1 MARQQ
6 RRPAAAP
13 TPPPPAARASLLLRL
28 HRPAS
33 HRPGRKMGG
42 RGVRQGS
49 QASAGERGRQG
60 PVQRRGSS
68 RGQGSSS
75 PHSAACMV
83 WYGAGVVAPAATPQP
98 HCIPA
103 LYLVQVCRGNEFTPR
118 VGVAPP
124 CKAPPPPHLQA
135 VQLHLFGRWSRSR
148 LLPLGIVIVTAAAAA
163 RHHVYQGSGE
173 DRGGG
178 HGLPNPQ

>member
-124 CKAPPPPHLQA
+124 CKAPPPASPP
-135 VQLHLFGRWSRSR
+135 GR
-148 LLPLGIVIVTAAAAA
+148 AAASLRPVEPQPPSPPRN
-163 RHHVYQGSGE
+163 RHRHCSSSSTAPCISGK
-173 DRGGG
+173 RRR
-178 HGLPNPQ
+178 